1 MNCIVEITKYPL
13 TPEYETPILDFI
25 HRIKAYD
32 GLEITT
38 GETST
43 VIRGDYD
50 HVMNILTK
58 EMKTS
63 LDGAVRTSFVVKV
76 LNLA

>member
-25 HRIKAYD
+25 QRINAYD

-50 HVMNILTK
+50 HVMDVLTK

-63 LDGAVRTSFVVKV
+63 LGGSVRTSFVVKV